1 MLTLSPINVNI
12 QNTLKEKMGMLKKMS
27 GATSELTRRALA
39 GKWRNVSFLDEYTI
53 GTPLTESTGDILK
66 NYMFARTPFLRMTS
80 FSPQTEDKFAT
91 VLMGGD
97 LRGGSTN
104 YPMNRLRAGFEDY
117 KADVG
122 STITG
127 NANDPF
133 INYLGLYT
141 QPDKTIIDDIPYR
154 PTAGLKDIS
163 VEYKGGGM
171 RLGSTRTAEISWTC
185 WTWQELENYRPHFLH
200 HGKTVL
206 LEWGWSG
213 DGISW
218 EGNTPF
224 IDIFH
229 GNTLKIDENKIVN
242 LNQGLLDHVLS
253 QKGHYDA
260 MLGLIQDFTWTVNAD
275 GGFDCTTKL
284 ISQGITLFQKSQ
296 RRNTIQ
302 STASLPLLAGE
313 TAKAWGRW
321 NPFVDDTEITFTGG
335 KTVEALAPYIS
346 IQEYMNDFPQQLY
359 QYLLDVSAKDSKDGL
374 QPIPGSTWN
383 EIREDHLKAH
393 GMRVICVDKFR
404 WKELEHTEVSFVNTQ
419 RYEIYQNGVPT
430 GTFKTE
436 ELTIPIVRT
445 EIGNDKELYFGR
457 FHHSER
463 RANTLGTA
471 QAIADSKL
479 GYLDGNQNY
488 SDRINASFK
497 GYNQTNHFCTWGW
510 FEDNVLSR
518 FFGTVGEVEGLG
530 DKLIGEFRSIEPTL
544 DSNGNLVKMTQ
555 GVADA
560 MGGEVGQQLY
570 ESTKMTNSKFLVTSD
585 SSKWIIPNVN
595 DPFFT
600 NIILSIG
607 QKDAYLQKEHVLFA
621 KKSDETAGRIRN
633 IYFNAN
639 YLRQKFKDSSGDIVS
654 SVMSVWEDFSNQYGG
669 IYKFKVEI
677 ADDGQRAM
685 VVEEGYTGVSVDDS
699 ITDTAKKSK
708 VFEFPVWKTDSI
720 VKSQTITARV
730 PKRMQLA
737 AMYGAVSRED
747 GKDKEGTQTVSNK
760 YDDLVAKAW
769 GRYVEALPS
778 DTTGMSPD
786 QIKNQRY
793 KDMLIGNIDTPH
805 RKNRYFG
812 QAKADENQK
821 IFLGEL
827 PKKQSA
833 TPNIKGVK
841 IYDSILNELREVQ
854 KQELFAKMKEIA
866 DLEVDEDEGRFDA
879 TSQKALTVNR
889 EEEKMFINI
898 SSLADA
904 SSKANDEWFR
914 FYTFTEDESDSSR
927 CPKLRP
933 GFHSQ
938 LQSLLRGHRAGVL
951 TNVDPLLPIDF
962 ELEVDGIA
970 GIFPGNSFHS
980 SYLPERYRNESIFQ
994 AVGVSHKIDS
1004 SGWITSIKG
1013 QIRAESLG
1021 VKLKREK
1028 ARKRALEAAK
1038 QARKAKKA
1046 AERQALDELK
1056 KKQKKKKRKDNL
1068 SDLSDGASLSY
1079 YMNIPDEVLLR
1090 GKWKVGDVVG
1100 KRLTHPYL
1108 IDKRSLFIMQRM
1120 RGMILKD
1127 GRMDVNS
1134 EAFKGALN
1142 FLASLP
1148 APLPSSNASTGATKT
1163 LYGQYTTILYNKYV
1177 ELGGG

>member
-27 GATSELTRRALA
+27 GATSE
-39 GKWRNVSFLDEYTI
+39 NVSFLDEYTI
-53 GTPLTESTGDILK
+53 GTPLSTTTGDVLK

-104 YPMNRLRAGFEDY
+104 HPMNRLRAGFADY

-122 STITG
+122 STITE
-127 NANDPF
+127 NEKDPF

-154 PTAGLKDIS
+154 PLAGVKDIS
-163 VEYKGGGM
+163 IEYKGGGM
-171 RLGSTRTAEISWTC
+171 RLGATRTAEISWTC
-185 WTWQELENYRPHFLH
+185 WTWQELDNYRPHFLH

-213 DGISW
+213 DGIIW
-218 EGNTPF
+218 EKNTPF

-296 RRNTIQ
+296 RRNAIQ

-313 TAKAWGRW
+313 TAKRFGTTFLIGA
-321 NPFVDDTEITFTGG
+321 FVNDTKVTFTGSQ
-335 KTVEALAPYIS
+335 TVENLAPYIS
-346 IQEYMNDFPQQLY
+346 IQEYMNDFPQQLHY
-359 QYLLDVSAKDSKDGL
+359 YLKDVG
-374 QPIPGSTWN
+374 WN
-383 EIREDHLKAH
+383 GTNGFGKEHNKRH
-393 GMRVICVDKFR
+393 GMRVLHVYKYKWRDIIPGIQTTV
-404 WKELEHTEVSFVNTQ
+404 E
-419 RYEIYQNGVPT
+419 NGRVHSDP
-430 GTFKTE
+430 GP
-436 ELTIPIVRT
+436 LVR
-445 EIGNDKELYFGR
+445 KYFGR
-457 FHHSER
+457 KNTFEEEADADGVDAASKTK
-463 RANTLGTA
+463 RAKA
-471 QAIADSKL
+471 Q
-479 GYLDGNQNY
+479 GY
-488 SDRINASFK
+488 ASTR
-497 GYNQTNHFCTWGW
+497 YFCTWGW

-518 FFGTVGEVEGLG
+518 FFGTVGEIEGFG
-530 DKLIGEFRSIEPTL
+530 DELIGEFRSIEPMMTSDGL
-544 DSNGNLVKMTQ
+544 LVKMSDRSP
-555 GVADA
+555 GASRKRKAV
-560 MGGEVGQQLY
+560 GGEVGQQVY
-570 ESTKMTNSKFLVTSD
+570 ESTKMTNSRFLITID
-585 SSKWIIPNVN
+585 PGKWIIPNPK
-595 DPFFT
+595 DPFFLNMELHPSQWPDQYRGENT
-600 NIILSIG
+600 HFAPVIG
-607 QKDAYLQKEHVLFA
+607 KKDAKRG
-621 KKSDETAGRIRN
+621 SDGTITSFGESIYDESVGQIRN

-639 YLRQKFKDSSGDIVS
+639 YLREKFKDSTDIVS

-677 ADDGQRAM
+677 ADDGKRAM
-685 VVEEGYTGVSVDDS
+685 IIEEGYTGVSVEDTM
-699 ITDTAKKSK
+699 TDPVKKSK

-786 QIKNQRY
+786 QIKQQRY

-812 QAKADENQK
+812 QAKADVNQK

-827 PKKQSA
+827 PDDRPA
-833 TPNIKGVK
+833 TPNVKGIK
-841 IYDSILNELREVQ
+841 IYDSILNELQEVQ
-854 KQELFAKMKEIA
+854 KKELFAKMKGIT
-866 DLEVDEDEGRFDA
+866 DVDVDEGRMNVESGA
-879 TSQKALTVNR
+879 ALLINK
-889 EEEKMFINI
+889 EEEKSFMNI
-898 SSLADA
+898 SSLAAAKEGDA
-904 SSKANDEWFR
+904 SDRWTR
-914 FYTFTEDESDSSR
+914 FYNIVTVGQNPQGIPTL
-927 CPKLRP
+927 KK

-938 LQSLLRGHRAGVL
+938 LQMLLRGHPEGVL
-951 TNVDPLLPIDF
+951 ANVDPLLPIDF

-980 SYLPERYRNESIFQ
+980 SYLPERYKDESIFQ

-1004 SGWITSIKG
+1004 SGWFTTIKG
-1013 QIRAESLG
+1013 QIRARRLPKMTPEEKAQEIQEIKGDLSKLDNQG
-1021 VKLKREK
+1021 ISTYDKAATATGNAVLKKLKES
-1028 ARKRALEAAK
+1028 ALSGEWAK
-1038 QARKAKKA
+1038 EVGPSFIKEIATDYANHGIWSKNESIVTAIQTIITTDPLL
-1046 AERQALDELK
+1046 QNALDGHGGI
-1056 KKQKKKKRKDNL
+1056 D
-1068 SDLSDGASLSY
+1068 
-1079 YMNIPDEVLLR
+1079 
-1090 GKWKVGDVVG
+1090 GKWGSA
-1100 KRLTHPYL
+1100 TATAMYNYL
-1108 IDKRSLFIMQRM
+1108 LHNPIDKGNGNTQSHFYGRSGQRL
-1120 RGMILKD
+1120 LKAF
-1127 GRMDVNS
+1127 GRM
-1134 EAFKGALN
+1134 GADT
-1142 FLASLP
+1142 S
-1148 APLPSSNASTGATKT
+1148 
-1163 LYGQYTTILYNKYV
+1163 
-1177 ELGGG
+1177 GGG